1 MKPTKGIFFVIF
13 SFVILIVIIAFTGL
27 GPIKGTDEIRYG
39 IDIRGGV
46 EVIFVPK
53 DFDGVPS
60 AEELARVE
68 GYIADAKKLQT
79 QANLKTEGHY
89 KASEEYDS
97 TMMPDVM
104 EQYFKDNDIEYD
116 DRGVSARQNGS
127 EWQRAINSLEDRKA
141 ALEVS
146 AYMDAHGLAY
156 GTGSSK
162 DDLDVA
168 IQSLQAH
175 QETLGTDI

>member
-1 MKPTKGIFFVIF
+1 MNEKSTSNMGTFKNCKAKDDP
-13 SFVILIVIIAFTGL
+13 S
-27 GPIKGTDEIRYG
+27 KGTA
-39 IDIRGGV
+39 
-46 EVIFVPK
+46 
-53 DFDGVPS
+53 

-104 EQYFKDNDIEYD
+104 EQYFKDNDLEYD